1 MNNTET
7 VFPSVAA
14 LELTYHCNH
23 ECFFCSCPW
32 EANQQYKTDE
42 LSLQEW
48 KQVIN
53 LLADNGVSAFT
64 LTGGEPLMREDLK
77 EIIDYIIR
85 SGRRLTL
92 ISNGRLVS
100 NQFLDFIAE
109 RSITLCISLPGIAT
123 YEEHTKD
130 KNVEHT
136 LSLFEEANK
145 RGIRTTANITVTK
158 KNLNELFENISFPL
172 IKGATYVLLN
182 RFLPGGRGLQYK
194 EFLLNKDEVNYM
206 LNVAE
211 EVLEKAGKYG
221 HIGTELPYCII
232 KEPTKYKRLQIG
244 TKCSAAKNFFVVDP
258 SGYIK
263 VCNHSPTRLCKF
275 TDYKSL
281 SNNPYWLKFRNARYI
296 PAMCSPCNNL
306 EICDGGCREAAH
318 VCFGKVTDNDP
329 LFCNDLFLF
338 E

>member
-1 MNNTET
+1 MDDTET

-14 LELTYHCNH
+14 LELTYRCNH

-42 LSLQEW
+42 LSLREW

-77 EIIDYIIR
+77 EIIDYIIS
-85 SGRRLTL
+85 SGRRVTL

-100 NQFLDFIAE
+100 NQVLDFVAE
-109 RSITLCISLPGIAT
+109 RGITLCISLPGIAT
-123 YEEHTKD
+123 YGEHTQD

-158 KNLNELFENISFPL
+158 KNL
-172 IKGATYVLLN
+172 
-182 RFLPGGRGLQYK
+182 K

-263 VCNHSPTRLCKF
+263 VCNHSPTRLCRY

-296 PAMCSPCNNL
+296 PAMCSSCNNL

-318 VCFGKVTDNDP
+318 VCFGKVTDIDP